1 MFASLR
7 SRLIMIGVL
16 VLVSIAYLIPRNQTV
31 RERGSDGLMHDV
43 LVKRVPLKLGLDLQ
57 GGMHLELG
65 LDQSRVVAANPAEAL
80 NTALLVLRKRLD
92 EFGVSEMLIQKVGS
106 DKIVVELPGIKDP
119 VRAEAVVERNAHLE
133 FRLTDKVNALDKALP
148 AMDRALAQLGIKT
161 AGPGPS
167 TATKGVEA
175 LLSGDTSKRKGADS
189 ARKPGAADS
198 TAGVVSG
205 HILQD
210 LIKPS
215 SAVGIQGFPG
225 EYAVPKA
232 AHDRVDSLLQ
242 LPEVQRLLPRSV
254 QLYWDQGPSLS
265 VGAQQMDLLYALSDK
280 AMATGS
286 NLVDASAQID
296 PLKNRP
302 IVVFELDRA
311 GGRKFGEETGKHVGD
326 FMAIVLDDR
335 VQGRPP
341 VINSRIDRRGQIE
354 LGSQTLQQAQD
365 LALTLKAGALP
376 VPLRI
381 EARSEVGAS
390 LGADSIND
398 GLRAG
403 LVGTILVVLIMV
415 GYYRTAGTLA
425 VAALALYLLFTMASL
440 SAVGATLTL
449 PGMAGIA
456 LSVGIAVDANVLIFE
471 RIREELIAG
480 RTVRLAVDEGFKHAM
495 NAIVDSNVST
505 VITAL
510 FLFQFG
516 TGPVKGFAVTLILGI
531 AASMI
536 TAVFVTRT
544 FFMIWLERKPSATT
558 LSI

>member
-1 MFASLR
+1 MFATLR
-7 SRLIMIGVL
+7 NRMIVIGFLIV
-16 VLVSIAYLIPRNQTV
+16 VSIAYLIPRNQIV

-43 LVKRVPLKLGLDLQ
+43 TVKRVPLKLGLDLQ

-65 LDQSRVVAANPAEAL
+65 LDQSKVVAPDPVEAI
-80 NTALLVLRKRLD
+80 NTALLVLRKRMEGL
-92 EFGVSEMLIQKVGS
+92 GVSEMLIQKIGN
-106 DKIVVELPGIKDP
+106 DRIVVELPGIKDP
-119 VRAEAVVERNAHLE
+119 ARAEAVVASNAHLE
-133 FRLTDKVNALDKALP
+133 FRLTDKTGALEAALP
-148 AMDRALAQLGIKT
+148 AMDRALAQLGVKS
-161 AGPGPS
+161 AGPETS
-167 TATKGVEA
+167 AAAKGVEA
-175 LLSGDTSKRKGADS
+175 LLGGDTARKKAADTTRKGGKADTT
-189 ARKPGAADS
+189 AAI
-198 TAGVVSG
+198 TG

-210 LIKPS
+210 LIKS
-215 SAVGIQGFPG
+215 SASVGLQGVPG
-225 EYAVPKA
+225 EYVVPAA
-232 AHDRVDSLLQ
+232 AHDRLDSLLR
-242 LPEVQRLLPRSV
+242 LPEVQRLIPRNV
-254 QLYWDQGPSLS
+254 ELYWDQGPSLS
-265 VGAQQMDLLYALSDK
+265 LGAQQMDLLYALSDK
-280 AMATGS
+280 AMATGA

-296 PLKNRP
+296 QLTNRH
-302 IVVFELDRA
+302 IVVFELDRQ
-311 GGRKFGEETGKHVGD
+311 GGRRFGEETSKHIGD
-326 FMAIVLDDR
+326 YMAIVLDDR

-341 VINSRIDRRGQIE
+341 VIQSRIDRRGQIE
-354 LGSQTLQQAQD
+354 LGSRTLQEAQD

-381 EARSEVGAS
+381 EARNEVGAS
-390 LGADSIND
+390 LGADSIKD

-403 LVGTILVVLIMV
+403 LVGTILVILIMI
-415 GYYRTAGTLA
+415 GYYRMAGALA
-425 VAALALYLLFTMASL
+425 VGALALYLLMTLAGL

-471 RIREELIAG
+471 RIREELLAG

-505 VITAL
+505 VLTAL

-544 FFMIWLERKPSATT
+544 FFMIWLERKPNATT